1 MGDSAD
7 TAVDKIANLN
17 EQMKEYDDN
26 IKHIRSGLQGIFAN
40 HGIEIDLNNM
50 NPDEIAQQLVTAMD
64 DDTFASEL
72 TEEEGKT
79 IRDYISKLMDNTK
92 KLEESFDQ
100 VFETVKEG
108 YDQWNERLQDQMS
121 EYARLNKIVSSYKDL
136 VSLTGK
142 DAFGLSYDELNK

>member
-17 EQMKEYDDN
+17 KQMEEYDDN

-50 NPDEIAQQLVTAMD
+50 NPEEIAKQLVSAMD

-79 IRDYISKLMDNTK
+79 IRDYISQLMDNTK
-92 KLEESFDQ
+92 NLEESFDQ

-108 YDQWNERLQDQMS
+108 YDQ
-121 EYARLNKIVSSYKDL
+121 
-136 VSLTGK
+136 
-142 DAFGLSYDELNK
+142 